1 MNNYYI
7 LPKINNK
14 IQFKIHY
21 DYNNI
26 RELYISQTLINYYCE
41 LKNEI
46 ILLNSNNTIE
56 NFNEIINPYEYIFS
70 TVPGSNYS
78 VSKLKPKSM
87 MFYDLFEIFQNTNIL
102 ETYNYEIMNS
112 LVVGTNYE
120 DSLECLEML
129 RENYI
134 NDKFFCFHDYT
145 SKLYNFIE
153 NNTFNFV
160 IYEVKNYIN
169 MNHYVILLLEFIVII
184 INNLQDN
191 SNVIIKINNLFYK
204 PVIEILYVLSSLFEK
219 TIIVKPNT
227 SNIINFD
234 KYIVLQKFKS
244 NQNSCEIK
252 TNYMTTLNNFIKF
265 YNENNSNEKYELNI
279 HSVTNCGLPY
289 YFLNKID
296 DINIIIGQQQ
306 LETFN
311 QIINL
316 LKNSNKDD
324 KIELLKKN
332 NIQKSVNWCEKYKIP
347 CNKFS
352 DKINIFLPLSIE
364 NPSAC

>member
-14 IQFKIHY
+14 IQFNIHY
-21 DYNNI
+21 DYS
-26 RELYISQTLINYYCE
+26 EKLEPYISQTLINYYCE

-46 ILLNSNNTIE
+46 ILLSSKNAFE
-56 NFNEIINPYEYIFS
+56 NYNEITNPYEYIFS

-102 ETYNYEIMNS
+102 ETYNFEIMNS
-112 LVVGTNYE
+112 LIVGTNYE

-129 RENYI
+129 RENYV

-145 SKLYNFIE
+145 SKLYSFIEKNNFNFI
-153 NNTFNFV
+153 
-160 IYEVKNYIN
+160 IYEIKNYVNI
-169 MNHYVILLLEFIVII
+169 NHYCILLLEFILIT
-184 INNLQDN
+184 INNLKEDG
-191 SNVIIKINNLFYK
+191 NVIIKIDNLFYK
-204 PVIEILYVLSSLFEK
+204 PIIEIMYILSSLFEK
-219 TIIVKPNT
+219 TIIIKPNT
-227 SNIINFD
+227 SSIINFE
-234 KYIVLQKFKS
+234 KYVVLQKCKLK
-244 NQNSCEIK
+244 QNDFEIK
-252 TNYMTTLNNFIKF
+252 TNYTTMLNNFIQF
-265 YNENNSNEKYELNI
+265 YNENNVDEKYNLNI
-279 HSVTNCGLPY
+279 HSITSRGSPHH
-289 YFLNKID
+289 FLNKID

-306 LETFN
+306 LEAFN

-316 LKNSNKDD
+316 LKTSNKEE
-324 KIELLKKN
+324 KIEILKKN

-352 DKINIFLPLSIE
+352 DKINIFLPLIVE
-364 NPSAC
+364 GV